1 MNQKKQMT
9 ANEKIQII
17 EGQYN
22 QLKAYQYK
30 NNSQILYNL
39 IQVKS
44 IFELPN
50 YKRSLYLDSKKFVEA
65 YIKAADNLDYGY
77 DEILINK
84 LLTSVKTL
92 KDKQQ
97 LSLLYYARRLMAM
110 RGYDT
115 DGLLCEIR
123 KIERCVAWGGD
134 WRQKIYAFCL
144 WLSATWW
151 ALIATYIVY
160 VILLGIVLLPAP
172 LDWMQLFSIEFKP
185 LHSDNVFNH
194 ILNTLGLV
202 SGNESM
208 SPNIFP
214 TSIMGMAYYLFGE
227 ILFYLIIANFIY
239 RKIEEY
245 ITLK

>member
-134 WRQKIYAFCL
+134 WKQKIYAFCL
-144 WLSATWW
+144 CLSAT
-151 ALIATYIVY
+151 
-160 VILLGIVLLPAP
+160 
-172 LDWMQLFSIEFKP
+172 
-185 LHSDNVFNH
+185 
-194 ILNTLGLV
+194 
-202 SGNESM
+202 
-208 SPNIFP
+208 
-214 TSIMGMAYYLFGE
+214 
-227 ILFYLIIANFIY
+227 
-239 RKIEEY
+239 
-245 ITLK
+245 